1 MSDGG
6 RDCASLGVEVR
17 TSSQEWRVQR
27 SAVRSIA
34 WIDLERRSTL
44 IVLIK
49 TVARDGLP
57 VASRAGFEI
66 AAERVKSATR
76 DSTIIAFLE
85 TQVVRSLAIG
95 DSIVFLGIYDELRGA
110 VAALLLAVPARFFG
124 IPRHK
129 I

>member
-1 MSDGG
+1 MSDDG
-6 RDCASLGVEVR
+6 RGRASVGVKVWK
-17 TSSQEWRVQR
+17 SSQKWSVQW

-34 WIDLERRSTL
+34 WLDRECCGTL

-76 DSTIIAFLE
+76 NSTIIAFRE
-85 TQVVRSLAIG
+85 T
-95 DSIVFLGIYDELRGA
+95 
-110 VAALLLAVPARFFG
+110 
-124 IPRHK
+124 
-129 I
+129 